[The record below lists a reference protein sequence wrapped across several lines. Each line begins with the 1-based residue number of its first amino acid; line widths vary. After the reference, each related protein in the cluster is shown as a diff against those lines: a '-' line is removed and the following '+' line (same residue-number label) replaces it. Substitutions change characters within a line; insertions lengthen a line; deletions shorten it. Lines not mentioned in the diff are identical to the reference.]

1 MPYTGPINN
10 PPATGEAPFWE
21 YGYIPSLSM
30 GIVGCVAFLLVSG
43 GQLWWFV
50 KKRGTRS
57 VHGLFF
63 FACVTEAL
71 GYGARLYTHGHPF
84 SGMSFLLGISLIQV
98 ATILIT
104 AALYKSIQRGLKYMP
119 NGDSLTPMRIR
130 SMLTVFIILDVVW
143 VLMQIAGQYFWASA
157 QAAEIVDDTPMFALG
172 TSTLIFLAGNVLQAI
187 TTIIIF
193 VFCFVI
199 LKRSTRVLAITPPET
214 IIPHIKPLMAQIMIS
229 LGLFFVRLIMRIAE
243 GAQGAYE
250 KAATNEVYFGVFEFA
265 PIFLIIVLWA
275 ARPLHIFIFPLGHP
289 RYHAKASAQEAAI
302 ASSVSGTGSQSADHS
317 VKA

>member
-21 YGYIPSLSM
+21 YGYIPSLPM
-30 GIVGCVAFLLVSG
+30 GIIGCVAFLLVSG

-104 AALYKSIQRGLKYMP
+104 AGLYK
-119 NGDSLTPMRIR
+119 

-199 LKRSTRVLAITPPET
+199 LKRSARVLAITPPET
-214 IIPHIKPLMAQIMIS
+214 IVPHIKPLVAQIMIS

-275 ARPLHIFIFPLGHP
+275 ARPLRKFIFPLGHP

-302 ASSVSGTGSQSADHS
+302 ASSVSGTGSQSADHG

>member
-1 MPYTGPINN
+1 MPYTGPLNN

-21 YGYIPSLSM
+21 YGYVPSLAM
-30 GIVGCVAFLLVSG
+30 GIVGCVTFLLVGG

-57 VHGLFF
+57 VHGLLF
-63 FACVTEAL
+63 FACITEGL
-71 GYGARLYTHGHPF
+71 GYGARLYTHDHHF

-98 ATILIT
+98 ATILIS
-104 AALYKSIQRGLKYMP
+104 ASIYKSIQRGLKYMP
-119 NGDSLTPMRIR
+119 NGDKLSPMRIR

-143 VLMQIAGQYFWASA
+143 VMMQIAGQYFWASA

-172 TSTLIFLAGNVLQAI
+172 TSTLIFLAGNVLQAV

-193 VFCFVI
+193 VFCYVI
-199 LKRSTRVLAITPPET
+199 MKRSAQVLAVTSPET
-214 IIPHIKPLMAQIMIS
+214 VVPHIKPLMAQIMIS

-250 KAATNEVYFGVFEFA
+250 NAATHEIYFGIFEYL
-265 PIFLIIVLWA
+265 PIFAIIVLWA
-275 ARPLHIFIFPLGHP
+275 SRPLYKFIFPLGHP
-289 RYHAKASAQEAAI
+289 RYHSQTHAYDATTSDAGGSNAAEH
-302 ASSVSGTGSQSADHS
+302 G